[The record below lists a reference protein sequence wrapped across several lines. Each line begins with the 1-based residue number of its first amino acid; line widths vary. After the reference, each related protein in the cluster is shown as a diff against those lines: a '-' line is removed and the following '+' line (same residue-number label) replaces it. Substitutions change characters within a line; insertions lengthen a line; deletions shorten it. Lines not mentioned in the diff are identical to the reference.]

1 MPRSDLIGYLLAVGK
16 VFVLLVYL
24 RRACCQSLPTRDED
38 NFRFQIRRDIF
49 YDNNILPDG
58 QQMTVYLFNGTRKK
72 YFFMVEESN
81 APLQIFVTPCASPVS
96 WSIKRKDLL
105 TDEDDDETTAA
116 DPFLDH
122 AFQTQMKSI
131 SSPTLDTFEGGGRMT
146 YFSPNS
152 PQGLY
157 TIELEPTKS
166 DTNVRIFGTTTP
178 GLYNPFP
185 ELPSDSRV
193 NVTALG
199 RKSISFEW
207 KGSKATSKKN
217 VEYCISVS
225 RLQRFQSHCA
235 VLAHSQGD
243 VPPTL
248 PPDFGFGFKSEK
260 HRQRELRRK
269 SKPIKA
275 VKPSKLFHKCVG
287 RKTRFTFNRAKP
299 GKTYFIDVFLVNRRT
314 NQASSYTGTTVKT
327 SRKRRRPSTRKQFLE
342 DGKRKL
348 FQLKKARK
356 AQAFVFS
363 VKDDMSSV
371 VLELKSCRGVLPFEI
386 VSSHIKTFK
395 SVIKRTKIVRMKN
408 LPAGR
413 YTVRVKGNK
422 RRRRYVQI
430 YYTTRQFKYRK
441 PRLPSDPSIKIFEN
455 LSTCNSVT
463 VAWMGSDVKQ
473 RYCLYKKEVSE
484 FKRKNR
490 RRCSDPETRSRK
502 ERVVCVRFRHRDKDK
517 AVITHT
523 VRNLRPNT
531 GYVFDVY
538 VSRGRSGY
546 LSYRSAFV
554 RTKSKC

>member
-1 MPRSDLIGYLLAVGK
+1 
-16 VFVLLVYL
+16 
-24 RRACCQSLPTRDED
+24 
-38 NFRFQIRRDIF
+38 
-49 YDNNILPDG
+49 
-58 QQMTVYLFNGTRKK
+58 
-72 YFFMVEESN
+72 
-81 APLQIFVTPCASPVS
+81 
-96 WSIKRKDLL
+96 
-105 TDEDDDETTAA
+105 
-116 DPFLDH
+116 
-122 AFQTQMKSI
+122 
-131 SSPTLDTFEGGGRMT
+131 MT
-146 YFSPNS
+146 YFNPNS
-152 PQGLY
+152 PRGLY

-166 DTNVRIFGTTTP
+166 DTNVRILGTTTP
-178 GLYNPFP
+178 GLHNPFP

-193 NVTALG
+193 NVTASG
-199 RKSISFEW
+199 RRSVTFEW
-207 KGSKATSKKN
+207 KGSKATTRGN
-217 VEYCISVS
+217 VEYCVSVS
-225 RLQRFQSHCA
+225 RTQSFHTHCA
-235 VLAHSQGD
+235 VLAHSRGD

-248 PPDFGFGFKSEK
+248 PPNFGFGFKSEK
-260 HRQRELRRK
+260 QLQRELRRK

-275 VKPSKLFHKCVG
+275 VKPNKLFYKCVG

-299 GKTYFIDVFLVNRRT
+299 GKTYFIDVFLVNHET
-314 NQASSYTGTTVKT
+314 SQSSSYTGTSVKL
-327 SRKRRRPSTRKQFLE
+327 SRKRKRPSKSRKFLE

-356 AQAFVFS
+356 AQAFVFN

-386 VSSHIKTFK
+386 VSRHIKTFK

-413 YTVRVKGNK
+413 YIIRVKGNK

-441 PRLPSDPSIKIFEN
+441 PQLPSDSSIKIFEN
-455 LSTCNSVT
+455 LSKCNSVT
-463 VAWMGSDVKQ
+463 LAWMGSDVKQ

-484 FKRKNR
+484 FKRKKR

-502 ERVVCVRFRHRDKDK
+502 EKVVCVRFRHRDKDK

-523 VRNLRPNT
+523 VRSLKPNT

-538 VSRGRSGY
+538 VRRGGSGY
-546 LSYRSAFV
+546 LAYRSAFA